1 MFGSNYFAITQAG
14 RQISESNDRVAYAMR
29 ENGRAI
35 AESNRQV
42 AASYDRLGDTLRENS
57 EKEIAARDRV
67 DIPLSEYLR
76 MKEDI
81 ERLSSESRRLRG
93 LLHKIGLPVDIPII
107 QDSIQKFIFLS
118 IPSFTDSTQRFAVE
132 FKVDMS
138 MLSPEQ
144 RKYMEQEFV
153 YAR

>member
-57 EKEIAARDRV
+57 AKEIAARDRV

-81 ERLSSESRRLRG
+81 ERLSSENRRLQA
-93 LLHKIGLPVDIPII
+93 LLGRIGFPFDLPVVP
-107 QDSIQKFIFLS
+107 DSIRKYECLE
-118 IPSFTDSTQRFAVE
+118 PSLMDLTQRFMIE
-132 FKVDMS
+132 FKCDMAD
-138 MLSPEQ
+138 LSPAQ
-144 RKYMEQEFV
+144 RRFIKDEFV
-153 YAR
+153 HR